1 MSGNAYSNYKK
12 WLSSEAVSEE
22 IKKELLA
29 ISGNDEEIAL
39 RFSAPLSFGTAGLRG
54 IMAAG
59 IGSMN
64 VFTVSQATQGF
75 ADYIRQVGG
84 DGVAIAY
91 DTRLNSELYAHTAA
105 EVMAGNGITCYVFDA
120 PRPTPEL
127 SFALRNLN
135 CVAGINITASH
146 NPKEYNGYKA
156 YWKDGAQIGPEQADA
171 ISEYIARCD
180 IFSGAKKIPFDRGL
194 KTGIIKMLGSD
205 TDNAYT
211 EKVLAERVNP
221 NAIPSVPEMGVVFTP
236 LHGAGRN
243 SVPAVL
249 KKAGVKKLFTVDEQM
264 AQDGNFPTLKYPN
277 PEYPEA
283 FVLAEKLAEKQG
295 CDLIIA
301 TDPDSDRMGM
311 AVRSGEGYKILSGNQ
326 IGCLLLDYIISAL
339 RETGGFPQDAY
350 AVKSIVTTELAT
362 EICIKNGVR
371 MYDVLTGFKYIGEVI
386 KKHELIG
393 QGTFILGF
401 EESYGYL
408 KGTYARDKDAV
419 VASLLAVEMAAYYRM
434 RGLSVGEALE
444 KLYEKYGF
452 YRECVISKAYA
463 GAGGRERM
471 ASVMN
476 SLRLKH
482 PVKICGQ
489 KVRSVRDYLS
499 GEILNLK
506 TGEKTGTGMPVS
518 DVLYY
523 RTRDAVIVVRPSG
536 TEPKIKV
543 YVMAKGKTGEEA
555 DNLLFKCRKFA
566 EKIIK

>member
-22 IKKELLA
+22 IKKELRA

-59 IGSMN
+59 IGNMN

-249 KKAGVKKLFTVDEQM
+249 KKAGVKKLFTVDE
-264 AQDGNFPTLKYPN
+264 
-277 PEYPEA
+277 
-283 FVLAEKLAEKQG
+283 
-295 CDLIIA
+295 
-301 TDPDSDRMGM
+301 
-311 AVRSGEGYKILSGNQ
+311 
-326 IGCLLLDYIISAL
+326 
-339 RETGGFPQDAY
+339 
-350 AVKSIVTTELAT
+350 
-362 EICIKNGVR
+362 
-371 MYDVLTGFKYIGEVI
+371 
-386 KKHELIG
+386 
-393 QGTFILGF
+393 
-401 EESYGYL
+401 
-408 KGTYARDKDAV
+408 
-419 VASLLAVEMAAYYRM
+419 
-434 RGLSVGEALE
+434 
-444 KLYEKYGF
+444 
-452 YRECVISKAYA
+452 
-463 GAGGRERM
+463 
-471 ASVMN
+471 
-476 SLRLKH
+476 
-482 PVKICGQ
+482 
-489 KVRSVRDYLS
+489 
-499 GEILNLK
+499 
-506 TGEKTGTGMPVS
+506 
-518 DVLYY
+518 
-523 RTRDAVIVVRPSG
+523 
-536 TEPKIKV
+536 
-543 YVMAKGKTGEEA
+543 
-555 DNLLFKCRKFA
+555 
-566 EKIIK
+566 